1 MSTEPLENIEELA
14 RRAVACKRW
23 RWMPGMAA
31 WTVDAAS
38 GEVYSEGVRIVSQ
51 PWKAEGQSERVRVVV
66 DLPLLVP
73 SLGTA
78 FTSTLL
84 PDLTDPATLG
94 CLLALVREAWGN
106 EASVSLNI
114 SSFWA
119 VGGAK
124 IQKGKSAGHT
134 INLGI
139 WKLTEVEALVA
150 ALEVAP

>member
-1 MSTEPLENIEELA
+1 MSTEPLENFEELG

-23 RWMPGMAA
+23 RWMPGMLSKKGLRV
-31 WTVDAAS
+31 TRRDSDGYVVGYYENLS
-38 GEVYSEGVRIVSQ
+38 YI
-51 PWKAEGQSERVRVVV
+51 AEC
-66 DLPLLVP
+66 VP
-73 SLGTA
+73 GS
-78 FTSTLL
+78 L

>member
-1 MSTEPLENIEELA
+1 MSAQQELEEIEQLA
-14 RRAVACKRW
+14 RRAIACKRW
-23 RWMPGMAA
+23 RWMPGML
-31 WTVDAAS
+31 
-38 GEVYSEGVRIVSQ
+38 SEKGL
-51 PWKAEGQSERVRVVV
+51 RVVRRDYDGYV
-66 DLPLLVP
+66 IGYYADRYYVSECVP
-73 SLGTA
+73 GT
-78 FTSTLL
+78 L
-84 PDLTDPATLG
+84 PDLSDPATLG

-139 WKLTEVEALVA
+139 WKLTELEALVA

>member
-1 MSTEPLENIEELA
+1 MSTEPLENLEELA

-23 RWMPGMAA
+23 RWMPGMRYQVGG
-31 WTVDAAS
+31 TVGRLTD
-38 GEVYSEGVRIVSQ
+38 SQ
-51 PWKAEGQSERVRVVV
+51 CKGK
-66 DLPLLVP
+66 LPLVAE
-73 SLGTA
+73 TM
-78 FTSTLL
+78 

-124 IQKGKSAGHT
+124 IQKGQSAGHT

>member
-1 MSTEPLENIEELA
+1 MQLIHPAETDGMTGYALRLA
-14 RRAVACKRW
+14 VDGYQQAR
-23 RWMPGMAA
+23 PG
-31 WTVDAAS
+31 
-38 GEVYSEGVRIVSQ
+38 EY
-51 PWKAEGQSERVRVVV
+51 
-66 DLPLLVP
+66 
-73 SLGTA
+73 
-78 FTSTLL
+78 
-84 PDLTDPATLG
+84 PDLSDPATLG

>member
-1 MSTEPLENIEELA
+1 MSTEPLENLEELG
-14 RRAVACKRW
+14 RRAIACKRW

-94 CLLALVREAWGN
+94 CLLALVREAHGAPAAYFMGSVNNQWVVHHFTEP
-106 EASVSLNI
+106 EAYWKSLTK
-114 SSFWA
+114 W
-119 VGGAK
+119 
-124 IQKGKSAGHT
+124 QP
-134 INLGI
+134 
-139 WKLTEVEALVA
+139 TEAEALVA

>member
-1 MSTEPLENIEELA
+1 MTTELLEQIEELA

-23 RWMPGMAA
+23 RWMPGMLSNKDLRVTRCDDDGYVVGYYENMSYIAEC
-31 WTVDAAS
+31 VS
-38 GEVYSEGVRIVSQ
+38 G
-51 PWKAEGQSERVRVVV
+51 
-66 DLPLLVP
+66 
-73 SLGTA
+73 
-78 FTSTLL
+78 ST

-94 CLLALVREAWGN
+94 CLLALVREAWGP
-106 EASVSLNI
+106 EATVSVNI

-119 VGGAK
+119 VGGAR